1 MIREVAG
8 NNASRYE
15 EISAWPLGE
24 VLLAFERRARDRA
37 EERHKFAILSW
48 QIGGQ
53 GKPPEPPGI
62 LKGER

>member
-24 VLLAFERRARDRA
+24 VLLAFEAGARVRA
-37 EERHKFAILSW
+37 EEQHRFNVLSW